1 MKIDFSGQVA
11 IVTGAGGGIGRA
23 VSLALSNVGAKV
35 LLVDLSQASGL
46 ETEALITQ
54 RGGSALFVSADV
66 SQQQDVEAYVKVAM
80 DTWGR
85 IDVFMNNAAWQGEIS
100 SIVNYPV
107 EMFDKV
113 MGINVRGVF
122 LGLKAVL
129 PIMIKQGKGAVI
141 NTASLGAY
149 IGTRNL
155 GPYTASKHAVLGLT
169 KTAALEV
176 ARKGIRINAVCP
188 GPVDTEM
195 LRQIELDQS
204 KDSAAALSLRA
215 QRAASIPDGRY
226 ADPSEVANLMLY
238 LASDYASHI
247 TGQGVQINGGSH
259 A

>member
-23 VSLALSNVGAKV
+23 VSLALSDVGAKV
-35 LLVDLSQASGL
+35 LLVDLSKESGQ
-46 ETEALITQ
+46 ETEAQINQ
-54 RGGSALFVSADV
+54 RGGTALFVTADV
-66 SQQQDVEAYVKVAM
+66 SQAQDVEAYVKVAL
-80 DTWGR
+80 DTWGQ
-85 IDVFMNNAAWQGEIS
+85 IDIFMNNAAWQGEIS
-100 SIVNYPV
+100 SLINYPV

-113 MGINVRGVF
+113 MAINVRGVF
-122 LGLKAVL
+122 LGLKYVL
-129 PIMIKQGKGAVI
+129 PAMIKQGKGAVI

-176 ARKGIRINAVCP
+176 ARKGVRVNAVCP

-195 LRQIELDQS
+195 IRLIESEQAQGQLTATQLRE
-204 KDSAAALSLRA
+204 

-238 LASDYASHI
+238 LASDYASHV

>member
-23 VSLALSNVGAKV
+23 VSLALSDVGAKV
-35 LLVDLSQASGL
+35 LLVDLARDSGL
-46 ETEALITQ
+46 ETEAQIRQ
-54 RGGSALFVSADV
+54 RGGTALFVAADV
-66 SQQQDVEAYVKVAM
+66 SQASDVQNYVAAAKDA
-80 DTWGR
+80 WGR
-85 IDVFMNNAAWQGEIS
+85 IDVFMNNAAWQGEIHAL
-100 SIVNYPV
+100 VDYPV

-122 LGLKAVL
+122 LGMKYVL
-129 PIMIKQGKGAVI
+129 PTMIAQGKGAVV

-149 IGTRNL
+149 VGTRNM
-155 GPYTASKHAVLGLT
+155 GAYTASKHAVLGLT

-176 ARKGIRINAVCP
+176 ARKGIRVNAVCP

-195 LRQIELDQS
+195 LRDIE
-204 KDSAAALSLRA
+204 AAQAPGSALSLRQ

-226 ADPSEVANLMLY
+226 AEPAEVANLMVY

-247 TGQGVQINGGSH
+247 TGQGMQINGGSH

>member
-23 VSLALSNVGAKV
+23 VSLALSDVGAKV
-35 LLVDLSQASGL
+35 LLVDLSKDSGL
-46 ETEALITQ
+46 ETEAQIVQ
-54 RGGSALFVSADV
+54 RGGTALFVSADV
-66 SQQQDVEAYVKVAM
+66 SKQQDVEAYVKVAL

-85 IDVFMNNAAWQGEIS
+85 IDIFMNNAAWQGEIHS
-100 SIVNYPV
+100 LVDYPV

-122 LGLKAVL
+122 LGLKFVL
-129 PIMIKQGKGAVI
+129 PVMMAQGKGAVV

-149 IGTRNL
+149 VATRKL

-176 ARKGIRINAVCP
+176 ARKGIRVNAVCP
-188 GPVDTEM
+188 GPVDTDM
-195 LRQIELDQS
+195 LREIE
-204 KDSAAALSLRA
+204 SAQASGSVLSLRE
-215 QRAASIPDGRY
+215 QRAATIPDGRY
-226 ADPSEVANLMLY
+226 AEPAEVANLMVY
-238 LASDYASHI
+238 LVSDFASHI
-247 TGQGVQINGGSH
+247 TGQGIQINGGSH